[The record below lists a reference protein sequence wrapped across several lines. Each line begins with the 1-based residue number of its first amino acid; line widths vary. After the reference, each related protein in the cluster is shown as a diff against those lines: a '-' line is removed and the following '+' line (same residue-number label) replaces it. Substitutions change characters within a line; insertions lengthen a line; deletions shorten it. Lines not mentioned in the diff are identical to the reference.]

1 MISKVEDL
9 KLTLDDVA
17 NRFTSTSPDI
27 NEWHYWLTYL
37 LEGLELQAA
46 SLDPD
51 HPDSYEA
58 FLERFR
64 DEIKSRLKKGAW

>member
-1 MISKVEDL
+1 MTSKTEDL

-17 NRFTSTSPDI
+17 NRFANTSPDI
-27 NEWHYWLTYL
+27 YEWQYWLAYL

-51 HPDSYEA
+51 HPESYES
-58 FLERFR
+58 LLQRFR
-64 DEIKSRLKKGAW
+64 DDVNSRLKKGAW